1 MRSIIRSIIR
11 KLGLYSTAVNLENK
25 LGNYLNKGKRL
36 NMYSDFV
43 QSGDLVFD
51 IGANEGNRTEIFLS
65 LGAKV
70 VAVEPQAE
78 CIAKLEAKF
87 GDKIDIVKKGLDEQE
102 GKKLLYKS
110 DSSLISSFN
119 KDYIDSVKDDRF
131 KGANW
136 EAAGE
141 LEMTTI
147 DKLIDKYGV
156 PAFCKIDVEGFE
168 QQVLKGLSRP
178 LQSLSYEFVVPEN
191 IDNAKQCLS
200 LLMQQGNVECNFS
213 YGESMD
219 LALGAW
225 KSGKDM
231 LDYMQTKE
239 FELYSYGDIYVRFI
253 EEIA

>member
-1 MRSIIRSIIR
+1 MRNLIRSIIRS
-11 KLGLYSTAVNLENK
+11 LGLYSTAVNLENK

-36 NMYSDFV
+36 NMYSDFIKK
-43 QSGDLVFD
+43 GDLVFD
-51 IGANEGNRTEIFLS
+51 IGANEGNRTDIFLA

-87 GDKIDIVKKGLDEQE
+87 GNKIELIKKGLDEQE

-136 EAAGE
+136 EPAGE

-178 LQSLSYEFVVPEN
+178 LKSLSIEFVVPEN
-191 IDNAKQCLS
+191 LANAMQCLE
-200 LLMQQGNVECNFS
+200 LLMKQGKIECNFS

-219 LALGAW
+219 LALPTW
-225 KSGKDM
+225 KAGEDM
-231 LDYMQTKE
+231 LDYLQTKE
-239 FELYSYGDIYVRFI
+239 FEAYSYGDIYIRFV
-253 EEIA
+253 